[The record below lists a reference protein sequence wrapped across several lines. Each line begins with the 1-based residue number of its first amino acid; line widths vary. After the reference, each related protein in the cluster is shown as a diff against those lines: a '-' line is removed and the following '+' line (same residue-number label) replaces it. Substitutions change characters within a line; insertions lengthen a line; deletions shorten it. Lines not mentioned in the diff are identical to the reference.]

1 MSTGVEP
8 VSERRGV
15 HIMKLDIPHG
25 FMDLTDGLTDTAAN
39 AVSSLTILVDMSLN
53 LLISLSCLI
62 AILCLSESKAD
73 LLIGLLVESTLH
85 LIRTLMIGIVAYKF
99 TRKHSLDVLRKS
111 SSLNLNGCPPIS
123 RHSTSLK

>member
-1 MSTGVEP
+1 MSTGARP

-15 HIMKLDIPHG
+15 PITKLVIPPG
-25 FMDLTDGLTDTAAN
+25 SMEVMDGLTDTTAS

-62 AILCLSESKAD
+62 GILCLSESKAD

-85 LIRTLMIGIVAYKF
+85 LIRTLMIGIAAYKF
-99 TRKHSLDVLRKS
+99 TRKHSEDALRRS
-111 SSLNLNGCPPIS
+111 SSFNLNGCPPIM
-123 RHSTSLK
+123 RNK